1 MRDGAP
7 QLLVNGIAPP
17 RCDPKGILPADAGPA
32 VPAEWRTAQTPDAL
46 RTHASRPSIER
57 VVGTSRPARDFAASV
72 ERGLHIAIG
81 VVILAKTTVFGAA
94 LTDRTSY
101 DTRDVLLSLAVVVCV
116 GIAGV
121 RCVLGRPGR
130 VDVLLC
136 TVAMGAGTLLH
147 QGTTPSAGA
156 ADSPIIH
163 LVEPMLLVVAARL
176 PAALVLGIAGLYV
189 VLRWEAGGSA
199 TALRYGVQEAA
210 FITGTV
216 LAVFVLVSLMRRTSA
231 RAEEALRNQ
240 GARRAA
246 ETSRAEVEATA
257 FLHDDLVPALL
268 SVASLP
274 RAEPTVAAAATALD
288 GLTAQE
294 PTWSRAHLAEQV
306 RAVADSSGLDV
317 LLVVRGRRTAV
328 PEDVRDALVGAVRE
342 ALRNVARHSGGHRAT
357 ITLVQRP
364 GRVRVTVEDAGV
376 GFVVTPGVGL
386 RVAVTGRVEAVGGS
400 ALVESTPGTGTVVT
414 LTWRAHR
421 VARLLGISPDTDT
434 FARAA
439 VGRPGR
445 AALQVCSVLVAGYAM
460 SGLLLAADGVRQ
472 PATWAGAAAIV
483 VLLVGLARRLDRGPA
498 SVTTLVVGGLAPA
511 VVLSLVLPTVPADGL
526 GGLESW
532 IVEFTALPAMA
543 LAWTAS
549 LRVVGLL
556 LVPNAVAITAV
567 ALQAG
572 LDTADL
578 PHLLFVQPLNTF
590 FVAVI
595 IGVCRRAGLVL
606 AGTGAATGTD
616 RGSAA
621 RRLLGPLLP
630 EVERTLAKPT
640 CTETAAGAA
649 VLAHSVRDCL
659 YLPGPAHLA
668 LREELHQLRRTGT
681 QVVVT
686 LHEELPGS
694 ATLASALAVLRA
706 VAPTRVTVSGTALQT
721 SLVVVPA
728 IPSAAADA
736 VTAALPRA
744 WVATFDPDATLLAG
758 PPGELEVAAVSGGDP
773 GLSRPGGRRL
783 APG

>member
-1 MRDGAP
+1 M
-7 QLLVNGIAPP
+7 
-17 RCDPKGILPADAGPA
+17 
-32 VPAEWRTAQTPDAL
+32 E
-46 RTHASRPSIER
+46 
-57 VVGTSRPARDFAASV
+57 GTSRPTRDFATSV

-94 LTDRTSY
+94 LTGLTAY
-101 DTRDVLLSLAVVVCV
+101 DARDVLLSLAVVVCV
-116 GIAGV
+116 GTAGV

-136 TVAMGAGTLLH
+136 TLAMVAGTLLH
-147 QGTTPSAGA
+147 QGTTPLAGA

-163 LVEPMLLVVAARL
+163 LVEPMLLVLAARL
-176 PAALVLGIAGLYV
+176 PAATIGAVAGLYV
-189 VLRWEAGGSA
+189 LLRWEAGGTL
-199 TALRYGVQEAA
+199 TALQYGVQEAA

-216 LAVFVLVSLMRRTSA
+216 LAVFVLVGLMRRTSA
-231 RAEEALRNQ
+231 RAEEALRAE
-240 GARRAA
+240 GARQAA
-246 ETSRAEVEATA
+246 ESSRAEVEATA

-274 RAEPTVAAAATALD
+274 RAEPTLVAAAGALD
-288 GLTAQE
+288 GLTAQT
-294 PTWSRAHLAEQV
+294 PTWSHQHLVDQV
-306 RAVADSSGLDV
+306 RAAADSSGLDV

-357 ITLVQRP
+357 ITLTQRP
-364 GRVRVTVEDAGV
+364 GRVRLTVEDDGV
-376 GFVVTPGVGL
+376 GFAVTPGVGL
-386 RVAVTGRVEAVGGS
+386 RVAVTGRVEAVDGT
-400 ALVESTPGTGTVVT
+400 ARVESTPGAGTVVT
-414 LTWRAHR
+414 LGWRAHR
-421 VARLLGISPDTDT
+421 VARLLGLSSDTDT

-445 AALQVCSVLVAGYAM
+445 AALRVCSVLVAGYAV

-472 PATWAGAAAIV
+472 PATWAGAAVIV
-483 VLLVGLARRLDRGPA
+483 VLLAGLARRMDRGA
-498 SVTTLVVGGLAPA
+498 VSAGTLVVGGLVPA
-511 VVLSLVLPTVPADGL
+511 AVLGVVLPTVSVSGL

-549 LRVVGLL
+549 LRVVALL
-556 LVPNAVAITAV
+556 LVPNGVAITVV
-567 ALQAG
+567 ALHSGVPA
-572 LDTADL
+572 ADL

-606 AGTGAATGTD
+606 AGLDASTGCD

-630 EVERTLAKPT
+630 EVERTLAKPA
-640 CTETAAGAA
+640 CTETAADAA
-649 VLAHSVRDCL
+649 VLAHAVRDCL

-668 LREELHQLRRTGT
+668 LREELHQLRRAGS

-686 LHEELPGS
+686 LHEHLSAS
-694 ATLASALAVLRA
+694 ATLASAVAVLRA
-706 VAPTRVTVSGTALQT
+706 VAPVRVTLSGTALQA

-728 IPSAAADA
+728 VPAAASDA
-736 VTAALPRA
+736 ITAALPRA
-744 WVATFDPDATLLAG
+744 WVATFDPDASVLTG
-758 PPGELEVAAVSGGDP
+758 PPGELLVEAVRLDP
-773 GLSRPGGRRL
+773 PLSRPGGRQL